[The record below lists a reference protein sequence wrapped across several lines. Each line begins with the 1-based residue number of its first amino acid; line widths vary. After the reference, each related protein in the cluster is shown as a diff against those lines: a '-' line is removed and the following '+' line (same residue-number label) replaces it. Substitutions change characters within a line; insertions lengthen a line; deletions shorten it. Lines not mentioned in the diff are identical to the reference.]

1 MKKLIFVFLIA
12 ALFSCDN
19 SFTCDEPD
27 PKPPYGTPDDYSVYN
42 GSDGY
47 RSITYTYFCR
57 NGQYIAVTYTR
68 DDACSTFLRDDF
80 TTSGICK

>member
-1 MKKLIFVFLIA
+1 MKKLIFVL
-12 ALFSCDN
+12 LTVVCLSCDSAFMCN
-19 SFTCDEPD
+19 EPD
-27 PKPPYGTPDDYSVYN
+27 PKPPYGTPDDMSVYN

-57 NGQYIAVTYTR
+57 NGQYVAVTYTR